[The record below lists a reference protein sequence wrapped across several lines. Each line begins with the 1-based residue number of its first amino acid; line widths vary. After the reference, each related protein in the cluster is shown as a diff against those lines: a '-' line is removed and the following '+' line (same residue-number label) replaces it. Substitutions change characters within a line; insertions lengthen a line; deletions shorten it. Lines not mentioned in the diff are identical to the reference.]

1 MQTSIADSVDKCVG
15 ILGEMEGANLG
26 VRFFTAEFGTARGIC
41 SSMLYT
47 CVMFNIH
54 TGLYVA
60 MLYFSIAFAYIIPL
74 ACDIT

>member
-1 MQTSIADSVDKCVG
+1 MG

-41 SSMLYT
+41 GSMLYT

-54 TGLYVA
+54 TGLYAA
-60 MLYFSIAFAYIIPL
+60 MLYFSIVFADIIPL
-74 ACDIT
+74 ACDIA